1 MHVGELDVFSRCEL
15 TRSPSQVSFTNWDI
29 FWALKSFCQSSI
41 EMSVEKGL
49 KIHVVASKECQ
60 TQGRILE
67 TRQHCDSRVS
77 DNDYCLGSLHFG
89 LYTRKGVL
97 QTGTFPWKLL
107 GELSSSQMNLDNNM
121 RWTSGD
127 WHCIRLPTHLP
138 VECESN
144 EKTKK
149 VSFSA
154 GHETGT
160 SHCPHDTM
168 NQMSFTSFSCG
179 Q

>member
-1 MHVGELDVFSRCEL
+1 MYCHLAVYGYLIIPTPHLVECKPDEMKPIFLIRGRLRTTKCRHL
-15 TRSPSQVSFTNWDI
+15 TTITSTFILCLRRDKVTISVSFAIWDR
-29 FWALKSFCQSSI
+29 FWDLTSFSQSFI
-41 EMSVEKGL
+41 EISKWKRMR
-49 KIHVVASKECQ
+49 IHVVASEECQ

-121 RWTSGD
+121 RLISGY
-127 WHCIRLPTHLP
+127 
-138 VECESN
+138 
-144 EKTKK
+144 
-149 VSFSA
+149 
-154 GHETGT
+154 
-160 SHCPHDTM
+160 
-168 NQMSFTSFSCG
+168 
-179 Q
+179 